1 MESIFYYFIVPL
13 IISLTAYFVF
23 AAYKAVNESLDK
35 KLIKETKKASEK
47 SDYITI
53 SKSELKKVIEKNNL
67 LESILLESIQ
77 SYKKEKS
84 SLNAIISI
92 SDLESRTNQK
102 RMLNLYDEDLTYEAE
117 TEKYS
122 SINN

>member
-1 MESIFYYFIVPL
+1 MESIFYYFLFPL
-13 IISLTAYFVF
+13 IVSLTAYFVF

-35 KLIKETKKASEK
+35 KLIKEPTKVYEK

-53 SKSELKKVIEKNNL
+53 SRTELKKVIDKNNL
-67 LESILLESIQ
+67 LESILLESIDN
-77 SYKKEKS
+77 YKKEKS

-92 SDLESRTNQK
+92 SDFESRTNQK
-102 RMLNLYDEDLTYEAE
+102 RMLNLYDENLSYETQ

>member
-1 MESIFYYFIVPL
+1 MESIFYYFIIPL

-35 KLIKETKKASEK
+35 KLIKKPKKAFEK

-53 SKSELKKVIEKNNL
+53 SKTELKKVIEKNNL

-102 RMLNLYDEDLTYEAE
+102 RMLNLYDEDLTYETE